1 MLEVKGGTLKITKLF
16 EQGFN
21 KEDVL
26 NVLGVLNSRIYELE
40 NQLECEKSKNEKLEK
55 ELEKLKSGLI

>member
-26 NVLGVLNSRIYELE
+26 NVLGVLNARIYELE
-40 NQLECEKSKNEKLEK
+40 NQLECEKSKNEKLQK